1 MAMRGRFSFNERRQI
16 DVWPGWVDAL
26 SSLLMVVIFL
36 LMVFLASQF
45 YLSTVV
51 SGRDE
56 TVGRLNRQV
65 SELTDR
71 LALEQDSG
79 RDLKTRIDRLSADLE
94 GSARE
99 RTDLGN
105 RLAAVQQDR
114 DAIDRQLR
122 DALAQ
127 VETLA
132 GSTTDRDAQLQEA
145 ARVIQDNQATIERQ
159 RRELAQLQSDLATL
173 RTGTQDRDLTAG
185 QLSAALEASRKEASD
200 LGTELDRT
208 RTELGRTQSERDQA
222 QQDIKAGQERAQ
234 TLESQL
240 AATQQDVKTGQER
253 AQALESQLAASQQDV
268 QAGQQRAQALETQ
281 LATSQQDVQAGQDR
295 ARTLESQVAA
305 SQKDVQD
312 LTARIAQLDVRI
324 AELSGTLDRA
334 TAALATEKST
344 SESERS
350 RGEQLAA
357 EAAALRRQL
366 SDIEGT
372 LRDSEKTVSDKDVE
386 IANLTSRLNQA
397 LVRRVDELSRSRSV
411 FFGRLRDVL
420 GERQDV
426 RVVGDRFVFQS
437 EVLFP
442 VGSAELQPG
451 GEEQLAAF
459 AGTLKRIAA
468 QFPPD
473 VDWLLRIDGHTDRQP
488 ISGGPFPTNWQL
500 STARALSVL
509 NYLSSQGIPPQRMA
523 AAGFGEWQPLDTG
536 NTPEAYRRN
545 RRIELR
551 LDQRGDS
558 GPDTAAPAQ

>member
-1 MAMRGRFSFNERRQI
+1 MAMRGRFSFNDRRQV

-99 RTDLGN
+99 RTDLGS

-122 DALAQ
+122 TTLAQ
-127 VETLA
+127 VETLT
-132 GSTTDRDAQLQEA
+132 GGTTDRDAQLQEA
-145 ARVIQDNQATIERQ
+145 TRVIRDNQATIERQ

-173 RTGTQDRDLTAG
+173 RTGTQDRDLTVG
-185 QLSAALEASRKEASD
+185 NLSTALDASRKEASD
-200 LGTELDRT
+200 LGAELDRT
-208 RTELGRTQSERDQA
+208 RTDLDRTQAERDRA
-222 QQDIKAGQERAQ
+222 QQD
-234 TLESQL
+234 L
-240 AATQQDVKTGQER
+240 KTGQER
-253 AQALESQLAASQQDV
+253 AQALKTQLAASQQDV
-268 QAGQQRAQALETQ
+268 KAGQQRAEA
-281 LATSQQDVQAGQDR
+281 
-295 ARTLESQVAA
+295 LESQVAA
-305 SQKDVQD
+305 SQQDVQD
-312 LTARIAQLDVRI
+312 LTAQVAQLDSRI

-344 SESERS
+344 SESEHS

-357 EAAALRRQL
+357 EAAALRQQL

-372 LRDSEKTVSDKDVE
+372 LRDSEKTVGDKDVE

-397 LVRRVDELSRSRSV
+397 LVRRVDELNRSRSV

-420 GERQDV
+420 GDRQDV

-442 VGSAELQPG
+442 VGSADLQPG
-451 GEEQLAAF
+451 GEEQLATF

-488 ISGGPFPTNWQL
+488 ITGGPFPTNWQL

-509 NYLSSQGIPPQRMA
+509 NFLSSQGIPPQRMA

-536 NTPEAYRRN
+536 NTPDAYRRN

-558 GPDTAAPAQ
+558 GPDTAAVAQ

>member
-26 SSLLMVVIFL
+26 SSLLMVVVFL

-45 YLSTVV
+45 YLSTLV

-56 TVGRLNRQV
+56 TVSRLNRQV
-65 SELTDR
+65 SDLTDR
-71 LALEQDSG
+71 LALEQETG
-79 RDLKTRIDRLSADLE
+79 RDLKSRVDRLSADLE

-99 RTDLGN
+99 RTDLGS

-122 DALAQ
+122 DALAR
-127 VETLA
+127 VETLT
-132 GSTTDRDAQLQEA
+132 GSTTDRDAQLKEA

-173 RTGTQDRDLTAG
+173 RTGTQDRDLTVG
-185 QLSAALEASRKEASD
+185 NLSTALASSRKEASD
-200 LGTELDRT
+200 LAAELDST
-208 RTELGRTQSERDQA
+208 RADRDKA
-222 QQDIKAGQERAQ
+222 LQDVKAGQDR
-234 TLESQL
+234 
-240 AATQQDVKTGQER
+240 V
-253 AQALESQLAASQQDV
+253 QALQQQLGDANSRIAASQQTV
-268 QAGQQRAQALETQ
+268 QDLTAKLDSTRADRDRAL
-281 LATSQQDVQAGQDR
+281 QDVKAGQDR
-295 ARTLESQVAA
+295 AQKLQQQLGDANNRIAA

-312 LTARIAQLDVRI
+312 LTARVEQLNARI

-344 SESERS
+344 SEAER
-350 RGEQLAA
+350 RNGAQLAS
-357 EAAALRRQL
+357 EAAALRQQL
-366 SDIEGT
+366 SQIEST
-372 LRDSEKTVSDKDVE
+372 LRDSEATVSAKDLE
-386 IANLTSRLNQA
+386 IANLNSRLNQA
-397 LVRRVDELSRSRSV
+397 LVRRVDELSRSRSA
-411 FFGRLRDVL
+411 FFGKLRDVL
-420 GERQDV
+420 GDRPDV

-459 AGTLKRIAA
+459 AATLKRIAA

-488 ISGGPFPTNWQL
+488 VSGNGQFATNWQL

-509 NYLSSQGIPPQRMA
+509 NFLASQGIPPQRMA
-523 AAGFGEWQPLDTG
+523 AAGFGEWQPLDPG

-551 LDQRGDS
+551 LDQRGDIS
-558 GPDTAAPAQ
+558 STETTTDTNATAAGR

>member
-1 MAMRGRFSFNERRQI
+1 MAMRGRYSFGERRQV

-71 LALEQDSG
+71 LALEQESG
-79 RDLKTRIDRLSADLE
+79 RDLKTRVDRLSTDLE

-99 RTDLGN
+99 RSDLGS

-122 DALAQ
+122 TALAQ
-127 VETLA
+127 VQTLT
-132 GSTTDRDAQLQEA
+132 GSTTDRDAQLKEA

-185 QLSAALEASRKEASD
+185 QLSTSLAASRKEASD
-200 LGTELDRT
+200 LGAELDRT
-208 RTELGRTQSERDQA
+208 KSERDQA
-222 QQDIKAGQERAQ
+222 QQDVKAGQ
-234 TLESQL
+234 
-240 AATQQDVKTGQER
+240 DR
-253 AQALESQLAASQQDV
+253 AQALEAQVAASQQ
-268 QAGQQRAQALETQ
+268 
-281 LATSQQDVQAGQDR
+281 
-295 ARTLESQVAA
+295 QVAA

-312 LTARIAQLDVRI
+312 LTARVAQLDARI

-334 TAALATEKST
+334 TTALATEKTT

-357 EAAALRRQL
+357 EAAALRQQL
-366 SDIEGT
+366 SKIEST
-372 LRDSEKTVSDKDVE
+372 LRDSEATVSTKDLE
-386 IANLTSRLNQA
+386 IANLNSRLNQA
-397 LVRRVDELSRSRSV
+397 LVRRVDELSRSRSA

-420 GERQDV
+420 GDRPDV

-442 VGSAELQPG
+442 VGSADLQPG

-488 ISGGPFPTNWQL
+488 ITGGPFPTNWQL

-509 NYLSSQGIPPQRMA
+509 NFLSTQGIPPQRMA
-523 AAGFGEWQPLDTG
+523 AAGFGEWQPLDPG
-536 NTPEAYRRN
+536 STPDAYRRN

-558 GPDTAAPAQ
+558 GPDDAAAAQ

>member
-1 MAMRGRFSFNERRQI
+1 MAMRGRFSFNERRQV

-122 DALAQ
+122 TALGQ
-127 VETLA
+127 VETLT
-132 GSTTDRDAQLQEA
+132 GGTTDRDAQLQEA
-145 ARVIQDNQATIERQ
+145 TRVIRDNQATIERQ

-173 RTGTQDRDLTAG
+173 RTGTQDRDLTVG
-185 QLSAALEASRKEASD
+185 NLSTALDASRKEASD
-200 LGTELDRT
+200 LGAELDRT
-208 RTELGRTQSERDQA
+208 RTDLDRTQAERDRTQQDLKAGQERAQA
-222 QQDIKAGQERAQ
+222 LETQLTASQQDVKAGQERAQALETQLATSQQDIKAGQQ
-234 TLESQL
+234 
-240 AATQQDVKTGQER
+240 R

-268 QAGQQRAQALETQ
+268 K
-281 LATSQQDVQAGQDR
+281 AGQDR
-295 ARTLESQVAA
+295 AQTLESQVAA

-312 LTARIAQLDVRI
+312 LTARIAQLDSRI

-344 SESERS
+344 SEGERS

-357 EAAALRRQL
+357 EAAALRQQL
-366 SDIEGT
+366 SDIEST
-372 LRDSEKTVSDKDVE
+372 LRNSEKTVGDKDVE
-386 IANLTSRLNQA
+386 IANLNSRLNQA

-442 VGSAELQPG
+442 VGSADLQPG
-451 GEEQLAAF
+451 GEEQLATF

-488 ISGGPFPTNWQL
+488 ITGGPFPTNWQL

>member
-1 MAMRGRFSFNERRQI
+1 MRGRYSFGERRQV

-71 LALEQDSG
+71 LALEQESG
-79 RDLKTRIDRLSADLE
+79 RDLKTRIDRLSSDLE
-94 GSARE
+94 GSAKE
-99 RTDLGN
+99 RTDLGS
-105 RLAAVQQDR
+105 RLTALQQDR

-122 DALAQ
+122 TALAQ
-127 VETLA
+127 IQTLT
-132 GSTTDRDAQLQEA
+132 GGTTDRDAQLKEA
-145 ARVIQDNQATIERQ
+145 ARVIQDNQSTIDRQ
-159 RRELAQLQSDLATL
+159 RHELAQLQSDLATL
-173 RTGTQDRDLTAG
+173 RTGTQDRDLTAS
-185 QLSAALEASRKEASD
+185 QLSSSLEASRKEASD
-200 LGTELDRT
+200 LGAELDRT
-208 RTELGRTQSERDQA
+208 RSERDQA
-222 QQDIKAGQERAQ
+222 QQDVKAGQDRAQ
-234 TLESQL
+234 ALQAQV
-240 AATQQDVKTGQER
+240 AAAQQDVK
-253 AQALESQLAASQQDV
+253 
-268 QAGQQRAQALETQ
+268 AGEDRAQALET
-281 LATSQQDVQAGQDR
+281 
-295 ARTLESQVAA
+295 QVAA

-312 LTARIAQLDVRI
+312 LTARVEQLNSRI

-334 TAALATEKST
+334 TAALATEKSAGET
-344 SESERS
+344 ERS

-357 EAAALRRQL
+357 EAAALRQQL
-366 SDIEGT
+366 SQIEST
-372 LRDSEKTVSDKDVE
+372 LRDSEATVSTKDLE
-386 IANLTSRLNQA
+386 IANLNSRLNQA

-420 GERQDV
+420 GDRQDV

-442 VGSAELQPG
+442 VGSADLQPG

-459 AGTLKRIAA
+459 AATLKRIAA

-488 ISGGPFPTNWQL
+488 ITGGPFASNWQL

-509 NYLSSQGIPPQRMA
+509 NFLATQGIPPQRMA

-536 NTPEAYRRN
+536 STPDAYRRN

-558 GPDTAAPAQ
+558 GPDTSATAQ

>member
-1 MAMRGRFSFNERRQI
+1 MRGRFSFNERRQI

-79 RDLKTRIDRLSADLE
+79 RDLKTRIDRLSADLD

-105 RLAAVQQDR
+105 RLAAVQQER

-208 RTELGRTQSERDQA
+208 RTELGRIQSERD
-222 QQDIKAGQERAQ
+222 RA
-234 TLESQL
+234 
-240 AATQQDVKTGQER
+240 QQDVKAGQER
-253 AQALESQLAASQQDV
+253 AQALESQLATSQQDV
-268 QAGQQRAQALETQ
+268 KAGQERTQALESQ
-281 LATSQQDVQAGQDR
+281 LATSQQDVKAGQER
-295 ARTLESQVAA
+295 AQALESQVAA

-312 LTARIAQLDVRI
+312 LTARIAQLDSRI

-397 LVRRVDELSRSRSV
+397 LVRRVDELSRSRSA
-411 FFGRLRDVL
+411 FFGKLRDVL

-451 GEEQLAAF
+451 GEEQLATF

-509 NYLSSQGIPPQRMA
+509 NFLATQGIPPQRMA

-558 GPDTAAPAQ
+558 GPDSTAAGQ

>member
-1 MAMRGRFSFNERRQI
+1 
-16 DVWPGWVDAL
+16 
-26 SSLLMVVIFL
+26 
-36 LMVFLASQF
+36 MVFLASQF

-65 SELTDR
+65 NELTDR
-71 LALEQDSG
+71 LALEQESG
-79 RDLKTRIDRLSADLE
+79 RDLRARVDRLSADLE

-105 RLAAVQQDR
+105 RLTAVQQDR

-122 DALAQ
+122 SALAQ
-127 VETLA
+127 IETLT
-132 GSTTDRDAQLQEA
+132 GSTADRDAQLKEA

-173 RTGTQDRDLTAG
+173 RTGTQDRDLTVG
-185 QLSAALEASRKEASD
+185 NLSTALDAARKEASG
-200 LGTELDRT
+200 LGQELDRT
-208 RTELGRTQSERDQA
+208 RAERDQA
-222 QQDIKAGQERAQ
+222 RQDAEAGQVR
-234 TLESQL
+234 
-240 AATQQDVKTGQER
+240 V
-253 AQALESQLAASQQDV
+253 QALE
-268 QAGQQRAQALETQ
+268 AQA
-281 LATSQQDVQAGQDR
+281 
-295 ARTLESQVAA
+295 AA

-312 LTARIAQLDVRI
+312 LTARVEQLNARI

-350 RGEQLAA
+350 RGRQLAE
-357 EAAALRRQL
+357 EAAALRQQL
-366 SDIEGT
+366 AQIEST

-397 LVRRVDELSRSRSV
+397 LVRRVDELNRSRSV

-420 GERQDV
+420 GDRPDV

-451 GEEQLAAF
+451 GQEQLAAF
-459 AGTLKRIAA
+459 AATLKRIAA

-488 ISGGPFPTNWQL
+488 ITGGPFASNWQL

-509 NYLSSQGIPPQRMA
+509 NFLASQGIPPQRMA
-523 AAGFGEWQPLDTG
+523 AAGFGEWQPLDAG
-536 NTPEAYRRN
+536 NTPDAYRRN

-558 GPDTAAPAQ
+558 GPEVTPTAQ

>member
-1 MAMRGRFSFNERRQI
+1 MPMRSRFSSSERRQV

-65 SELTDR
+65 NELTDR
-71 LALEQDSG
+71 LALEQESG
-79 RDLKTRIDRLSADLE
+79 RDLRARVDRLSADLE

-105 RLAAVQQDR
+105 RLTAVQQDR

-122 DALAQ
+122 SALAQ
-127 VETLA
+127 IETLT
-132 GSTTDRDAQLQEA
+132 GSTADRDAQLKEA

-173 RTGTQDRDLTAG
+173 RTGTQDRDLTVG
-185 QLSAALEASRKEASD
+185 NLSTALDAARKEASG
-200 LGTELDRT
+200 LGQELDRT
-208 RTELGRTQSERDQA
+208 RAERDQA
-222 QQDIKAGQERAQ
+222 RQDADAGQAR
-234 TLESQL
+234 
-240 AATQQDVKTGQER
+240 V
-253 AQALESQLAASQQDV
+253 QALE
-268 QAGQQRAQALETQ
+268 AQA
-281 LATSQQDVQAGQDR
+281 
-295 ARTLESQVAA
+295 AA

-312 LTARIAQLDVRI
+312 LTARVEQLNARI

-350 RGEQLAA
+350 RGRQLAE
-357 EAAALRRQL
+357 EAAALRQQL
-366 SDIEGT
+366 AQIEST

-397 LVRRVDELSRSRSV
+397 LVRRVDELNRSRSV

-420 GERQDV
+420 GDRPDV

-451 GEEQLAAF
+451 GQEQLAAF
-459 AGTLKRIAA
+459 AATLKRIAA

-488 ISGGPFPTNWQL
+488 ITGGPFASNWQL

-509 NYLSSQGIPPQRMA
+509 NFLASQGIPPQRMA
-523 AAGFGEWQPLDTG
+523 AAGFGEWQPLDAG
-536 NTPEAYRRN
+536 NTPDAYRRN

-558 GPDTAAPAQ
+558 GPEVTPTAQ

>member
-1 MAMRGRFSFNERRQI
+1 
-16 DVWPGWVDAL
+16 
-26 SSLLMVVIFL
+26 
-36 LMVFLASQF
+36 
-45 YLSTVV
+45 
-51 SGRDE
+51 
-56 TVGRLNRQV
+56 
-65 SELTDR
+65 
-71 LALEQDSG
+71 
-79 RDLKTRIDRLSADLE
+79 
-94 GSARE
+94 
-99 RTDLGN
+99 
-105 RLAAVQQDR
+105 
-114 DAIDRQLR
+114 
-122 DALAQ
+122 
-127 VETLA
+127 
-132 GSTTDRDAQLQEA
+132 
-145 ARVIQDNQATIERQ
+145 
-159 RRELAQLQSDLATL
+159 
-173 RTGTQDRDLTAG
+173 
-185 QLSAALEASRKEASD
+185 
-200 LGTELDRT
+200 
-208 RTELGRTQSERDQA
+208 
-222 QQDIKAGQERAQ
+222 
-234 TLESQL
+234 
-240 AATQQDVKTGQER
+240 
-253 AQALESQLAASQQDV
+253 
-268 QAGQQRAQALETQ
+268 
-281 LATSQQDVQAGQDR
+281 
-295 ARTLESQVAA
+295 
-305 SQKDVQD
+305 VQD
-312 LTARIAQLDVRI
+312 LTARIAQLDSRI

-344 SESERS
+344 SEGERS

-451 GEEQLAAF
+451 GEEQLATF

>member
-1 MAMRGRFSFNERRQI
+1 MRGRFSFNERRQV

-79 RDLKTRIDRLSADLE
+79 RDLKTRIDRLSADLD

-122 DALAQ
+122 TALAQ
-127 VETLA
+127 VETLT

-208 RTELGRTQSERDQA
+208 RTELGRTQSERDRA
-222 QQDIKAGQERAQ
+222 QQDVKAGQERAQ
-234 TLESQL
+234 
-240 AATQQDVKTGQER
+240 A
-253 AQALESQLAASQQDV
+253 
-268 QAGQQRAQALETQ
+268 
-281 LATSQQDVQAGQDR
+281 
-295 ARTLESQVAA
+295 LESQVAA
-305 SQKDVQD
+305 SQKDVQT
-312 LTARIAQLDVRI
+312 LTAQVAQLDARI

-344 SESERS
+344 SESEHG
-350 RGEQLAA
+350 RGERLAA
-357 EAAALRRQL
+357 EAAALRQQL
-366 SDIEGT
+366 FEIETT

-397 LVRRVDELSRSRSV
+397 LVRRVDELSRSRSA
-411 FFGRLRDVL
+411 FFGKLRDVL
-420 GERQDV
+420 GDRQDV

-459 AGTLKRIAA
+459 ATTLKRIAA

-488 ISGGPFPTNWQL
+488 ITGGPFPTNWQL
-500 STARALSVL
+500 SSARALSVL
-509 NYLSSQGIPPQRMA
+509 NFLATQGIPPQRMA
-523 AAGFGEWQPLDTG
+523 AAGFGEWQPLDPG
-536 NTPEAYRRN
+536 NTPDAYRRN

-558 GPDTAAPAQ
+558 GPDTTAAGR

>member
-1 MAMRGRFSFNERRQI
+1 MAMRGRYSFGERRQV

-122 DALAQ
+122 TALTQ
-127 VETLA
+127 IETLT
-132 GSTTDRDAQLQEA
+132 GGTTDRDAQLQEA

-173 RTGTQDRDLTAG
+173 RTGTQDRDLTAS
-185 QLSAALEASRKEASD
+185 QLSTALEQSRKEASD
-200 LGTELDRT
+200 LGAELDRT
-208 RTELGRTQSERDQA
+208 RSERD
-222 QQDIKAGQERAQ
+222 RA
-234 TLESQL
+234 
-240 AATQQDVKTGQER
+240 QQDVK
-253 AQALESQLAASQQDV
+253 
-268 QAGQQRAQALETQ
+268 
-281 LATSQQDVQAGQDR
+281 AGQDR
-295 ARTLESQVAA
+295 ARALEQQVAA

-312 LTARIAQLDVRI
+312 LTARVAQLDARI

-366 SDIEGT
+366 SDIEST

-411 FFGRLRDVL
+411 FFGKLRDVL

-459 AGTLKRIAA
+459 AATLKRIAA

-488 ISGGPFPTNWQL
+488 ITGGPFPTNWQL

-509 NYLSSQGIPPQRMA
+509 NFLSSQGIPPQRMA
-523 AAGFGEWQPLDTG
+523 AAGFGEWQPLDPG

-558 GPDTAAPAQ
+558 GPDTAAVAQ

>member
-1 MAMRGRFSFNERRQI
+1 MRSRYSLNERRQI

-114 DAIDRQLR
+114 DAVDRQLR
-122 DALAQ
+122 TALAQ
-127 VETLA
+127 IETLT
-132 GSTTDRDAQLQEA
+132 GGTTDRDAQLKEA

-185 QLSAALEASRKEASD
+185 QLSTALEQSRKEASD
-200 LGTELDRT
+200 LGAELDRT
-208 RTELGRTQSERDQA
+208 RSERDRA
-222 QQDIKAGQERAQ
+222 QQDA
-234 TLESQL
+234 
-240 AATQQDVKTGQER
+240 KTGQDR
-253 AQALESQLAASQQDV
+253 AQALEQ
-268 QAGQQRAQALETQ
+268 
-281 LATSQQDVQAGQDR
+281 
-295 ARTLESQVAA
+295 QVAA

-312 LTARIAQLDVRI
+312 LTARVAQLDARI

-334 TAALATEKST
+334 TAALTTEKST

-366 SDIEGT
+366 SDIEST
-372 LRDSEKTVSDKDVE
+372 LRDSEKSVSDKDVE

-397 LVRRVDELSRSRSV
+397 LVRRVDELSRSRSA

-420 GERQDV
+420 GDRPDV

-459 AGTLKRIAA
+459 AATLKRIAA

-488 ISGGPFPTNWQL
+488 ITGGPFPTNWQL

-509 NYLSSQGIPPQRMA
+509 NFLSSQGIPPQRMA
-523 AAGFGEWQPLDTG
+523 AAGFGEWQPLDPG

-558 GPDTAAPAQ
+558 GPDTAAVAQ

>member
-1 MAMRGRFSFNERRQI
+1 MPMRSRFSNERRQV

-51 SGRDE
+51 SGRDV

-71 LALEQDSG
+71 LALEQESG
-79 RDLKTRIDRLSADLE
+79 RDLKTRVDRLSTDLE

-105 RLAAVQQDR
+105 RLTAVQQDR

-122 DALAQ
+122 TALAQ
-127 VETLA
+127 IETLT
-132 GSTTDRDAQLQEA
+132 GGTTDRDAQLQEA

-173 RTGTQDRDLTAG
+173 RTGTQDRDLTVG
-185 QLSAALEASRKEASD
+185 NLSTALDASRKEASD
-200 LGTELDRT
+200 LGAELDRT
-208 RTELGRTQSERDQA
+208 RAERNRF
-222 QQDIKAGQERAQ
+222 QQ
-234 TLESQL
+234 ES
-240 AATQQDVKTGQER
+240 
-253 AQALESQLAASQQDV
+253 
-268 QAGQQRAQALETQ
+268 
-281 LATSQQDVQAGQDR
+281 QAGQDR
-295 ARTLESQVAA
+295 AQALQAQVAA

-312 LTARIAQLDVRI
+312 LTARVAQLDARI
-324 AELSGTLDRA
+324 AELGGTLDRA

-350 RGEQLAA
+350 RSRQIAE

-366 SDIEGT
+366 SEIEAT
-372 LRDSEKTVSDKDVE
+372 LQDSEKAVSDKDVE

-451 GEEQLAAF
+451 GEEQLATF
-459 AGTLKRIAA
+459 AATLKRIAA

-509 NYLSSQGIPPQRMA
+509 NFLSSQGIPPQRMA

-536 NTPEAYRRN
+536 STPDAYRRN

-558 GPDTAAPAQ
+558 GPDSTAAGQ

>member
-1 MAMRGRFSFNERRQI
+1 MAMRGRYSFGERRQV

-122 DALAQ
+122 TALAQ
-127 VETLA
+127 IETLT
-132 GSTTDRDAQLQEA
+132 GGTTDRDAQLKEA

-185 QLSAALEASRKEASD
+185 QLSTALEQSRKEASD
-200 LGTELDRT
+200 LGAELDRT
-208 RTELGRTQSERDQA
+208 RSERD
-222 QQDIKAGQERAQ
+222 RA
-234 TLESQL
+234 
-240 AATQQDVKTGQER
+240 QQDVKAGQDR
-253 AQALESQLAASQQDV
+253 AQALEQ
-268 QAGQQRAQALETQ
+268 
-281 LATSQQDVQAGQDR
+281 
-295 ARTLESQVAA
+295 QVAA
-305 SQKDVQD
+305 SQKDVQE
-312 LTARIAQLDVRI
+312 LTARVAQLDARI

-366 SDIEGT
+366 SDIEST

-397 LVRRVDELSRSRSV
+397 LVRRVDELSRSRSA

-420 GERQDV
+420 GDRPDV

-459 AGTLKRIAA
+459 AATLKRIAA

-488 ISGGPFPTNWQL
+488 ITGGPFPTNWQL

-509 NYLSSQGIPPQRMA
+509 NFLSSQGIPPQRMA
-523 AAGFGEWQPLDTG
+523 AAGFGEWQPLDPG

-558 GPDTAAPAQ
+558 GPDTTAAGQ

>member
-1 MAMRGRFSFNERRQI
+1 MAMRGRYSFGERRQV

-71 LALEQDSG
+71 LALEQESG
-79 RDLKTRIDRLSADLE
+79 RDLKTRIDRLSSDLE
-94 GSARE
+94 GSAKE
-99 RTDLGN
+99 RADLGS
-105 RLAAVQQDR
+105 RLTALQQDR

-122 DALAQ
+122 TALAQ
-127 VETLA
+127 IQTLT
-132 GSTTDRDAQLQEA
+132 GGTTDRDAQLKEA

-173 RTGTQDRDLTAG
+173 RTGTQDRDLTAS
-185 QLSAALEASRKEASD
+185 QLSSSLEASRKEASD

-208 RTELGRTQSERDQA
+208 RSERDQA
-222 QQDIKAGQERAQ
+222 QQDAKAGQ
-234 TLESQL
+234 
-240 AATQQDVKTGQER
+240 DR
-253 AQALESQLAASQQDV
+253 AQALEA
-268 QAGQQRAQALETQ
+268 
-281 LATSQQDVQAGQDR
+281 
-295 ARTLESQVAA
+295 QVAA

-312 LTARIAQLDVRI
+312 LTARVEQLNSRI

-334 TAALATEKST
+334 TAALATEKSAGET
-344 SESERS
+344 ERS

-357 EAAALRRQL
+357 EAAALRQQL
-366 SDIEGT
+366 SQIEAT
-372 LRDSEKTVSDKDVE
+372 LRDSEATVTTKDLE
-386 IANLTSRLNQA
+386 IANLNSRLNQA
-397 LVRRVDELSRSRSV
+397 LVRRVDELSRSRSA
-411 FFGRLRDVL
+411 FFGKLRDVL
-420 GERQDV
+420 GDRQDV

-442 VGSAELQPG
+442 VGSADLQPG

-459 AGTLKRIAA
+459 AATLKRIAA

-488 ISGGPFPTNWQL
+488 ITGGPFASNWQL

-509 NYLSSQGIPPQRMA
+509 NFLATQGIPPQRMA

-536 NTPEAYRRN
+536 STPEAYRRN

-558 GPDTAAPAQ
+558 GPDTSAAAQ

>member
-1 MAMRGRFSFNERRQI
+1 MAMRGRFSFNERRQV

-79 RDLKTRIDRLSADLE
+79 RDLKTRIDRLSADLD

-122 DALAQ
+122 SALAQ
-127 VETLA
+127 VETLT

-173 RTGTQDRDLTAG
+173 RTGTQDRDLTVG
-185 QLSAALEASRKEASD
+185 NLSTALDASRKEASD
-200 LGTELDRT
+200 LGAELDRT
-208 RTELGRTQSERDQA
+208 RTDLNRTQAERD
-222 QQDIKAGQERAQ
+222 RA
-234 TLESQL
+234 
-240 AATQQDVKTGQER
+240 QQDVKTGQER
-253 AQALESQLAASQQDV
+253 AQALEAQLTASQQDVKTGQERAQTLEAQVAASQQDV
-268 QAGQQRAQALETQ
+268 KAGQERAQSLEAQVAASQRDVKAGQERAQALE
-281 LATSQQDVQAGQDR
+281 A
-295 ARTLESQVAA
+295 QVAA

-312 LTARIAQLDVRI
+312 LTARIAQLDARI
-324 AELSGTLDRA
+324 AELGGTLDRA

-344 SESERS
+344 SESERNRS
-350 RGEQLAA
+350 RQIAE
-357 EAAALRRQL
+357 EAAALRQQL

-372 LRDSEKTVSDKDVE
+372 LRDSEKRVGDKDVE

-397 LVRRVDELSRSRSV
+397 LVRRVDELSRSRSA
-411 FFGRLRDVL
+411 FFGKLRDVL

-451 GEEQLAAF
+451 GEEQLATF
-459 AGTLKRIAA
+459 ATTLKRIAA

-488 ISGGPFPTNWQL
+488 ITGGPFPTNWQL

-509 NYLSSQGIPPQRMA
+509 NFLATQGIPPQRMA

-536 NTPEAYRRN
+536 NTPDAYRRN

-558 GPDTAAPAQ
+558 GPDSTAAGQ

>member
-1 MAMRGRFSFNERRQI
+1 MAMRGRFSFNERRQV

-79 RDLKTRIDRLSADLE
+79 RDLKTRIDRLTADLD

-122 DALAQ
+122 TALAQ
-127 VETLA
+127 VETLT

-185 QLSAALEASRKEASD
+185 QLSAALDASRKEASD
-200 LGTELDRT
+200 LGAELDRT
-208 RTELGRTQSERDQA
+208 RTDLNRTQAERDRA
-222 QQDIKAGQERAQ
+222 QQDVKAGQERAQALEAQVAASQQDVKAGQERAQ
-234 TLESQL
+234 TLEAQV
-240 AATQQDVKTGQER
+240 AASQQDVKAGQER
-253 AQALESQLAASQQDV
+253 AQALEAQVAASQQDV
-268 QAGQQRAQALETQ
+268 QN
-281 LATSQQDVQAGQDR
+281 
-295 ARTLESQVAA
+295 
-305 SQKDVQD
+305 
-312 LTARIAQLDVRI
+312 LTAQVAQLDARI

-344 SESERS
+344 SESEHG
-350 RGEQLAA
+350 RGERLAA
-357 EAAALRRQL
+357 EAAALRQQL
-366 SDIEGT
+366 FEIETT
-372 LRDSEKTVSDKDVE
+372 LRDSEKSVSDKDVE

-420 GERQDV
+420 GDRQDV

-459 AGTLKRIAA
+459 AATLKRIAA

-488 ISGGPFPTNWQL
+488 ITGGPFPTNWQL

-509 NYLSSQGIPPQRMA
+509 NFLATQGIPPQRMA
-523 AAGFGEWQPLDTG
+523 AAGFGEWQPLDPG
-536 NTPEAYRRN
+536 NTPDAYRRN

-558 GPDTAAPAQ
+558 GPDATAAGQ